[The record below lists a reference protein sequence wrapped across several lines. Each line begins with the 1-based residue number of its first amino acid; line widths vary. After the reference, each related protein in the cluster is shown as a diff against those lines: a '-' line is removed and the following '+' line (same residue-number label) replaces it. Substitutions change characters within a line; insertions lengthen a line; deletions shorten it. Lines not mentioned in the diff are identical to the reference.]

1 MRRPMS
7 WLFASLAV
15 VLAAATTALAQAPAP
30 APAAPAEAKPF
41 KLGVVSFLSGPAAG
55 PFGVPGRNAAEVV
68 IEALNAG
75 KVPAPYAQKGLGGRR
90 IEVVFVDEA
99 GGPTTQVTEFR
110 NLVQRQNVDA
120 VIGYIS
126 SGDCLAIAPVAEELK
141 KLTLFY
147 DCGTPRIFEDASY
160 RYVFRTA
167 PHATM
172 DNVAA
177 ALYVTEVKPKL
188 KKVAG
193 INQNY
198 AWGQD
203 SWVDFEA
210 TMKQLK
216 PDVQITTSQMPK
228 LYAGQYGAEISALM
242 SGSPEVIHSSFW
254 DGDLDAFVLQASPR
268 GLFKKS
274 TVLLTAGETAMYK
287 LAGQLPDGTI
297 IGARGPNGVFAPEGE
312 LNKWFRATYHDRF
325 TLWPVY
331 PSYRMAQAILGL
343 KSAYEKAQAGGVPV
357 PDQDQIIAALEGLT
371 FVSPSGTVKMAI
383 GKGHQAVMETVYGTA
398 KTVGGKLTF
407 VNVKRYPAE
416 KVNPPE
422 GVKSADWI
430 KTSLKPAGK

>member
-1 MRRPMS
+1 MRRSWS

-15 VLAAATTALAQAPAP
+15 VLAAATAALAQAPAP
-30 APAAPAEAKPF
+30 APAAPAERPF

-75 KVPAPYAQKGLGGRR
+75 KVPAPYTQKGLGGRR
-90 IEVVFVDEA
+90 IEVVYVDEA
-99 GGPTTQVTEFR
+99 GGPTTQVTEYR
-110 NLVQRQNVDA
+110 NLVQRQEVDA

-147 DCGTPRIFEDASY
+147 DCGTPRIFEDQSY
-160 RYVFRTA
+160 KYVFRTA

-177 ALYVTEVKPKL
+177 VLYVTELRPKL

-210 TMKQLK
+210 TLKQLK
-216 PDVQITTSQMPK
+216 PDVKVTTSQMPK

-297 IGARGPNGVFAPEGE
+297 IGARGPNGVFAPESE
-312 LNKWFRATYHDRF
+312 LNKWFRATYNDRF

-331 PSYRMAQAILGL
+331 PSYRMAQAILAL
-343 KSAYEKAQAGGVPV
+343 KSAYEKAQAGGAA
-357 PDQDQIIAALEGLT
+357 PDQDKVIAALEGLT
-371 FVSPSGTVKMAI
+371 FQSPSGTVKMAI
-383 GKGHQAVMETVYGTA
+383 GKGHQAVMETVYGTV
-398 KTVGGKLTF
+398 KNVGGKLTF

-430 KTSLKPAGK
+430 KATFKPVK

>member
-1 MRRPMS
+1 MRRPKS
-7 WLFASLAV
+7 WLYASLAV
-15 VLAAATTALAQAPAP
+15 FLAAATPALAQAPAP
-30 APAAPAEAKPF
+30 AEPRPF
-41 KLGVVSFLSGPAAG
+41 KLGVVTFLSGPAAG
-55 PFGVPGRNAAEVV
+55 PFGVPGRNAAEVLV
-68 IEALNAG
+68 EALNAG

-141 KLTLFY
+141 KLTLFF
-147 DCGTPRIFEDASY
+147 DCGTPRIFEDQSY
-160 RYVFRTA
+160 KYVFRTA

-203 SWVDFEA
+203 SWADFEA
-210 TMKQLK
+210 TMKQLR

-228 LYAGQYGAEISALM
+228 LLAGQYGAEISALM
-242 SGSPEVIHSSFW
+242 AGSPDVIHSSFW

-274 TVLLTAGETAMYK
+274 TALLTAGETAMYK

-297 IGARGPNGVFAPEGE
+297 IGARGPNGVFAPDGE
-312 LNKWFRATYHDRF
+312 LNKWFRAAYNDRF

-331 PSYRMAQAILGL
+331 PSYRMAQAILAL
-343 KSAYEKAQAGGVPV
+343 KSAYEKAQGGGAE
-357 PDQDQIIAALEGLT
+357 PDQDKIIASLEGLT
-371 FVSPSGTVKMAI
+371 FQSPSGTVKMAI
-383 GKGHQAVMETVYGTA
+383 GKGHQAVMECVYGTVKNVA
-398 KTVGGKLTF
+398 GKVTF
-407 VNVKRYPAE
+407 VNVKRFPAE

-430 KTSLKPAGK
+430 KATFKPIK